1 MSLKAS
7 RAVIWLQIIFDDAQG
22 IWTLAFE
29 KIFAIYLKIYENI
42 YEDTKRDLF
51 GGTNTTF
58 APTSISGKAIW
69 LFRENAVTS
78 H

>member
-51 GGTNTTF
+51 
-58 APTSISGKAIW
+58 W
-69 LFRENAVTS
+69 RD
-78 H
+78 